1 MGPAERAR
9 LNKEVASKLGFRTR
23 DAWYHQMSK
32 EDEEAKRAGE
42 EEAKRAGEGEFYKKS
57 PAAKKAW
64 EIQEEKESMIPNDL
78 NKHPDAMNYEHEF
91 MRKTPAMRSIFGE
104 NPAAPAFTPK
114 PKKGGKKYK
123 TKKMKKS
130 KRNPNKKTKAKKSYK
145 KRATR
150 RYRR

>member
-1 MGPAERAR
+1 MNDMGPAERAR

-23 DAWYHQMSK
+23 RAWYDQMRK
-32 EDEEAKRAGE
+32 ED

-57 PAAKKAW
+57 PAARSAW
-64 EIQEEKESMIPNDL
+64 MAQENKEEMNPHDVNL
-78 NKHPDAMNYEHEF
+78 HPEVRKYEHEF

-104 NPAAPAFTPK
+104 NPSAPAFTPK
-114 PKKGGKKYK
+114 LKKGGKKYK
-123 TKKMKKS
+123 TKKMKKMKKS
-130 KRNPNKKTKAKKSYK
+130 NRKSNKKTKAKKSYK

>member
-1 MGPAERAR
+1 MNDMGPAERAR

-23 DAWYHQMSK
+23 RAWYDQMRK
-32 EDEEAKRAGE
+32 ED

-78 NKHPDAMNYEHEF
+78 NKPPDAMKYEHEF

-104 NPAAPAFTPK
+104 NPAATAFTPK
-114 PKKGGKKYK
+114 LKKGGKKYK

-130 KRNPNKKTKAKKSYK
+130 KRKPNKKTKAKKSRK
-145 KRATR
+145 KRATH

>member
-9 LNKEVASKLGFRTR
+9 LNKEVASRLGFRAR
-23 DAWYHQMSK
+23 RAWYDQMSK

-42 EEAKRAGEGEFYKKS
+42 EEFNTKS
-57 PAAKKAW
+57 PAARSAW
-64 EIQEEKESMIPNDL
+64 MTQENKEEMTPHDVNE
-78 NKHPDAMNYEHEF
+78 HPDAMKYEHEF

-104 NPAAPAFTPK
+104 NPAAPAFAPQ

-123 TKKMKKS
+123 TKKMKKY
-130 KRNPNKKTKAKKSYK
+130 KRKPNKKTKAKKSYK
-145 KRATR
+145 KRTTR

>member
-42 EEAKRAGEGEFYKKS
+42 KEFYKKS

-64 EIQEEKESMIPNDL
+64 EIQEEKESMIPHDVNE
-78 NKHPDAMNYEHEF
+78 HPDAMKYEHEF

-104 NPAAPAFTPK
+104 NPAATAFTPK
-114 PKKGGKKYK
+114 LKKGGKKYK
-123 TKKMKKS
+123 TKKMKKMKKS